1 MSVLILDD
9 TDPSIVYTGRWNRAG
24 SSNEF
29 NRTTTWTLSAG
40 ASARL
45 SFRGTAIGV
54 FGTISTRLRS
64 SREPES
70 TYRIDGGDPV
80 TFRATQTDRTQ
91 FTQQFFQ
98 SPLLPDGEHTLE
110 ITHPETTEPVFLDF
124 FRLIGT
130 PIEPSSISSASS
142 ASTSA
147 SISSTTDSASSIDT
161 TSSVSTTSTIATTSR
176 LPITVTVTATPS
188 ASSIQAATAAD
199 SQQSPS
205 SSAGALGATSGSSSS
220 ANAGAIIGGVLGG
233 MVFLFLLIFGLMFW
247 RRRRR
252 GADVGRTKSIVSFF
266 NRPPAT
272 PGEPFVL
279 RDPPRPDR
287 PPMTQATGNMPGY
300 GYDHEWQGGYAQSL
314 YGNAYPSSTSVSA
327 YGQAPQTAYGTGGYL
342 PPSQLVK
349 QHNEANRMPNYAA
362 TTADYGYGYGVGLGG
377 AGMGKEGRTRVR
389 LD

>member
-1 MSVLILDD
+1 MADDGNAVALIGAH
-9 TDPSIVYTGRWNRAG
+9 VERAG
-24 SSNEF
+24 TS
-29 NRTTTWTLSAG
+29 
-40 ASARL
+40 
-45 SFRGTAIGV
+45 IGV

-70 TYRIDGGDPV
+70 TYRIDGGQAV

-130 PIEPSSISSASS
+130 PIDPSSISSTLS
-142 ASTSA
+142 ASTST
-147 SISSTTDSASSIDT
+147 SSTSTIDSVSSVTT
-161 TSSVSTTSTIATTSR
+161 TSSSSTTSTSEILTTSR
-176 LPITVTVTATPS
+176 LPVTVTVTVPPS
-188 ASSIQAATAAD
+188 ASSTQAATAAD
-199 SQQSPS
+199 SQLSPS
-205 SSAGALGATSGSSSS
+205 SSAGSLGATSGSSSS
-220 ANAGAIIGGVLGG
+220 TNAGAIIGGVLGG
-233 MVFLFLLIFGLMFW
+233 MVLLFLLIFGIMFW

-279 RDPPRPDR
+279 KDPPRPSG
-287 PPMTQATGNMPGY
+287 PPMSQTTGNMPGY
-300 GYDHEWQGGYAQSL
+300 GYDHEWQGGYTQSS
-314 YGNAYPSSTSVSA
+314 YGNAYPSSNNVSA
-327 YGQAPQTAYGTGGYL
+327 YGQVPQTGYGTSGYL
-342 PPSQLVK
+342 PPSELVK

-362 TTADYGYGYGVGLGG
+362 APADYGYGYGVGIGA
-377 AGMGKEGRTRVR
+377 AGMGREGRTRVR